1 MKRNY
6 LDSPESY
13 DRLVLDYFR
22 TTYDRTG
29 LYTRVFSALFPYS
42 RDTSFNQFM
51 KLVLSYKTP
60 RHFIMDQR
68 TIGKKAADVF
78 VKEFPRFLKIYNK
91 NQRVVFP
98 YNIAKLFT
106 MIKINFFNSLVFFI
120 LVYGA
125 FQYGRV
131 HDEGIKVS
139 QPELNHI
146 VYTDRCDVV
155 TDTSGN
161 VYCIWYE
168 DQPYVIDPVLFE
180 NL

>member
-1 MKRNY
+1 
-6 LDSPESY
+6 
-13 DRLVLDYFR
+13 
-22 TTYDRTG
+22 
-29 LYTRVFSALFPYS
+29 
-42 RDTSFNQFM
+42 
-51 KLVLSYKTP
+51 
-60 RHFIMDQR
+60 
-68 TIGKKAADVF
+68 
-78 VKEFPRFLKIYNK
+78 
-91 NQRVVFP
+91 
-98 YNIAKLFT
+98 

-120 LVYGA
+120 LLYAA

-131 HDEGIKVS
+131 HDQGVKVS

-155 TDTSGN
+155 ADTNGN

>member
-1 MKRNY
+1 
-6 LDSPESY
+6 
-13 DRLVLDYFR
+13 
-22 TTYDRTG
+22 
-29 LYTRVFSALFPYS
+29 
-42 RDTSFNQFM
+42 
-51 KLVLSYKTP
+51 
-60 RHFIMDQR
+60 
-68 TIGKKAADVF
+68 
-78 VKEFPRFLKIYNK
+78 
-91 NQRVVFP
+91 
-98 YNIAKLFT
+98 
-106 MIKINFFNSLVFFI
+106 MIKINFFNSFVFFI
-120 LVYGA
+120 LLYAA

-131 HDEGIKVS
+131 HDEGIKVN